1 MSPHAPARVLDW
13 VMDKSLVLGY
23 TRLGPRIRRSWW
35 PADPRPASLAGRHV
49 LVTGA
54 SGGLGL
60 AAAQQL
66 AALGATVHLL
76 GRTADRLESA
86 RSELLAAEP
95 TARVELAPCDLSDLD
110 VVREFCVDFAGRVP
124 ALHGLVH
131 NAGVLPPERRT
142 TAQGHELTLATHVLG
157 PHLMTG
163 LLAESLRGGRVVVVS
178 SGGAY
183 GQKLAV
189 DDLEYTR
196 GDYSG
201 VTAYARTKRMQLVLT
216 EQWADRLR
224 GRQVGVHSMHPGWAD
239 TPGVTESLPGFNK
252 LMRPLL
258 RSAAEGADT
267 VSWLLATDDP
277 IGTGGFWHDRRRRPT
292 HYAPFGIE
300 TAPQR
305 QRFWELV
312 TAATG
317 ETFA

>member
-1 MSPHAPARVLDW
+1 MPPNPAARALDW
-13 VMDKSLVLGY
+13 AMDKSLVLGY

-35 PADPRPASLAGRHV
+35 PADPRPACLAGRHV

-66 AALGATVHLL
+66 AGLGATAHLL
-76 GRTADRLESA
+76 GRNAERLESA
-86 RSELLAAEP
+86 RAELVAAEP
-95 TARVELAPCDLSDLD
+95 SARVEIAPCDLSDLD
-110 VVREFCVDFAGRVP
+110 AVREFCVDFTKRVP
-124 ALHGLVH
+124 ELHALVH

-157 PHLMTG
+157 PHLMTA
-163 LLAESLRGGRVVVVS
+163 LLADSLRGGRVVVVS

-189 DDLEYTR
+189 DDLEYAE

-201 VTAYARTKRMQLVLT
+201 VTAYARTKRMQLVIT

-224 GRQVGVHSMHPGWAD
+224 GRVSVHSMHPGWAD

-252 LMRPLL
+252 VMGPLL
-258 RSAAEGADT
+258 RSPAEGADT
-267 VSWLLATDDP
+267 VTWLVATDDP
-277 IGTGGFWHDRRRRPT
+277 IGTGGFWHDRSRRPT
-292 HYAPFGIE
+292 HYAPVGVE

-305 QRFWELV
+305 QRFWEFV
-312 TAATG
+312 VGATG
-317 ETFA
+317 ENLA